1 MHRRSFLKLAG
12 CMAPLLS
19 AQRLAASQKKTV
31 ESAQPIFKTL
41 VDQTDRRIPSLLQ
54 RQETNRSHRW
64 AGGVM
69 DPWGIHAAGE
79 TARFIRTL
87 SSVAVEPAS
96 RYYQDQRLIESLLA
110 AARYLVRAQ
119 HADGA
124 IDLHTTNFNSPPD
137 TGFVVEHLAL
147 AYTLLQRQA
156 NENSMEIRRTLQTF
170 MLRAGKTL
178 STGGIHTPNHRWVV
192 CMALARLHTLFPDP
206 AYLRRIDQWL
216 AEKIDIDPDGQ
227 FHEKSSSIYSP
238 LTDRCLITMA
248 RLLNREELF
257 EPVRRNL
264 DMTLYYLHA
273 DGEIVT
279 EASQRQDQY
288 RRGRIAVY
296 YYPFRYMALKDQNG
310 RYAALVRMMEE
321 SEVESIT
328 EALPYLQED
337 PGLQAKL
344 PATQPL
350 PENYSR
356 VFTHSQLARIRRG
369 QVSATV
375 LAQNSSFFSFHKGSA
390 ALEAVRLAGA
400 FFGKGQFKEDALQ
413 LKDGLFLLQQNLE
426 GPYFQPLPVEQLRQE
441 GNWSD
446 SNRRLRPQSEI
457 QRLHTQVSIAES
469 DGRFEL
475 TFTIQGTENVP
486 VAIELAFREGGRL
499 QGVTGLADIDLGYL
513 LEKGMGTYS
522 YGEKEIEFGPGL
534 ADHRWTQLRGSLPK
548 MNSLSVYL
556 TGFTP
561 FVYRLKIS

>member
-12 CMAPLLS
+12 CMAPLLP
-19 AQRLAASQKKTV
+19 ARLLTASQHKTT
-31 ESAQPIFKTL
+31 EPGQRIFKTL
-41 VDQTDRRIPSLLQ
+41 LAQTDRRIPSLLQ

-64 AGGVM
+64 VGAVM

-87 SSVAVEPAS
+87 SSVIVEPAS
-96 RYYQDQRLIESLLA
+96 RYFQDSRLIEPLLA
-110 AARYLVRAQ
+110 AAGYLVRAQ
-119 HADGA
+119 HDDGT

-137 TGFVVEHLAL
+137 TGFVVEQAAL
-147 AYTLLQRQA
+147 AYTLLQRRPSEDNA
-156 NENSMEIRRTLQTF
+156 EIRQTLQTF
-170 MLRAGKTL
+170 MLAAGKAL

-206 AYLRRIDQWL
+206 SYLRRIDQWL

-227 FHEKSSSIYSP
+227 FHEKSSAIYSP

-288 RRGRIAVY
+288 RRGRMAAY
-296 YYPFRYMALKDQNG
+296 YYPFLYMALKDQNG

-321 SEVESIT
+321 SEGESLA

-344 PATQPL
+344 PALQPL
-350 PENYSR
+350 PENFSR
-356 VFTHSQLARIRRG
+356 VFSHSHLARIRRG

-375 LAQNSSFFSFHKGSA
+375 LAQNPCFFSFHKGSA
-390 ALEAVRLAGA
+390 ALEAVRLASA
-400 FFGKGQFKEDALQ
+400 FFGKGQFKGDALQ
-413 LKDGLFLLQQNLE
+413 AKDGLFLLQQNLE
-426 GPYFQPLPVEQLRQE
+426 GPYFQPLPTERLQQE

-457 QRLHTQVSIAES
+457 QHLHTQVSVAEC

-486 VAIELAFREGGRL
+486 VAIELAFREGGCL
-499 QGVTGLADIDLGYL
+499 QGVTGLADIERGYL
-513 LEKGMGTYS
+513 LEKGMGKYL
-522 YGEKEIEFGPGL
+522 YDGREIEFGPGL

>member
-1 MHRRSFLKLAG
+1 MLRRSFLKLAG

-19 AQRLAASQKKTV
+19 TPRLTASQNKTAD
-31 ESAQPIFKTL
+31 SAQPIFKTL
-41 VDQTDRRIPSLLQ
+41 LSQTDRRIPSLLQ

-64 AGGVM
+64 AGAIM

-87 SSVAVEPAS
+87 SSVIVEPAS
-96 RYYQDQRLIESLLA
+96 RYYQDPRLIDSLFA
-110 AARYLVRAQ
+110 AAGYLVRAQ

-137 TGFVVEHLAL
+137 TGFVVEQVAL
-147 AYTLLQRQA
+147 AYTLLQRQPS
-156 NENSMEIRRTLQTF
+156 ENSAEIRQTLQRF
-170 MLRAGKTL
+170 MLAAGKIL

-264 DMTLYYLHA
+264 DMTLHYLHA

-279 EASQRQDQY
+279 EASNRQDQY
-288 RRGRIAVY
+288 RRGRMAVY
-296 YYPFRYMALKDQNG
+296 YYPYRYMALKDQNG

-321 SEVESIT
+321 CEGESLA
-328 EALPYLQED
+328 EALPFLQED
-337 PGLQAKL
+337 AGLQARL
-344 PATQPL
+344 PALQSL
-350 PENYSR
+350 PDNYSR
-356 VFTHSQLARIRRG
+356 AFSYSQLARIRRG

-400 FFGKGQFKEDALQ
+400 FFGKGQFKGDTLQ
-413 LKDGLFLLQQNLE
+413 AKDGLFLLQQNLE
-426 GPYFQPLPVEQLRQE
+426 GPYFQPLPAEQLKQE

-446 SNRRLRPQSEI
+446 GNRRLRPQSEV
-457 QRLHTQVSIAES
+457 QHLQTQVSVLEN

-499 QGVTGLADIDLGYL
+499 QGVTGLADIDHGYL
-513 LEKGMGTYS
+513 LEKGMGKYS
-522 YGEKEIEFGPGL
+522 YDGMEIEFGPGL

-561 FVYRLKIS
+561 FDYRLKIG